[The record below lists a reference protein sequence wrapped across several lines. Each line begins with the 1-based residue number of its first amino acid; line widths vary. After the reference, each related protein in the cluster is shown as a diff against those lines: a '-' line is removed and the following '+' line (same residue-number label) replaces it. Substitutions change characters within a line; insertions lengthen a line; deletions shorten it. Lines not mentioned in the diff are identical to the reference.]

1 MLRLATRNKWIET
14 GARKAIT
21 KLSAEVISPQCGPSI
36 QANPAPPQR
45 PIRIVLPALLL
56 FALSAL
62 LTVSPHASVADE
74 SAAGKNRPIISV
86 TLPPLAGLIRMLNVD
101 AEIITLL
108 PANADPHHFQLTP
121 RQVEMVRASPLLIR
135 ASHDDA
141 NWPSLPARAT
151 VDLWPDTSHAWLSP
165 QAVLSILPTLT
176 TELAARFPQ
185 QADTINRSLP
195 AALAS
200 ARRISQ
206 TWRKRLAPFREY
218 GIIMQHPSW
227 RGLCEEMGV
236 PILAVLESPQ
246 HGHENSPRKL
256 EKALDTLRTHPKALL
271 LGDTRHSNRSLQWL
285 ADHAPDKKHLLLL
298 DGLGNHNQRWDE
310 FMQANLDRVSSK

>member
-1 MLRLATRNKWIET
+1 MLRLATRNKWIVT

-21 KLSAEVISPQCGPSI
+21 KLSAEAISPLCGASI
-36 QANPAPPQR
+36 QANPAPSQR
-45 PIRIVLPALLL
+45 PIRNVLPTLLL
-56 FALSAL
+56 LALSTL
-62 LTVSPHASVADE
+62 LTFSPHTLMADE
-74 SAAGKNRPIISV
+74 PAADKNRPVISV

-121 RQVEMVRASPLLIR
+121 KQVETVRTSPLLIR

-141 NWPSLPARAT
+141 NWPSLPAKT
-151 VDLWPDTSHAWLSP
+151 TLDLWPDTSHAWLSP
-165 QAVLSILPTLT
+165 QAVLSELPTLA

-195 AALAS
+195 AALSS

-206 TWRKRLAPFREY
+206 AWRKRLAPFREH
-218 GIIMQHPSW
+218 GVIMQHPSW

-236 PILAVLESPQ
+236 PVLAVLESPQ

-256 EKALDTLRTHPKALL
+256 EKALDTLHAHPKALL
-271 LGDTRHSNRSLQWL
+271 LGDARHSNRSLQWL
-285 ADHAPDKKHLLLL
+285 ADHAPGKKHFLLL
-298 DGLGNHNQRWDE
+298 DGLGNRNQRWDE
-310 FMQANLDRVSSK
+310 FMHANLNRVPSE